1 MLTVITYDICDNSR
15 RSRISK
21 LLEDYGFRVQFS
33 VFESFLERKDIDKL
47 QGKLEKIIDKEEDK
61 IKIYTLND
69 TDYISLGKIETNSL
83 LNTYIA

>member
-15 RSRISK
+15 RNRISK

-47 QGKLEKIIDKEEDK
+47 QIRLEKIIDKEEDK

-69 TDYISLGKIETNSL
+69 TDYISLGKMETNSL